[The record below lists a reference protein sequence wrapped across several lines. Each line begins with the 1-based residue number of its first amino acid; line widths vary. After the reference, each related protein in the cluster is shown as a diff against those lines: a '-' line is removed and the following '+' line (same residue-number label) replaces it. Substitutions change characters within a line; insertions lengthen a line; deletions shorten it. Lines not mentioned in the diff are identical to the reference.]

1 MWWERQND
9 LTRAQV
15 KRLIRNN
22 QFQIVNGGMSAP
34 DEATTNAD
42 DIIDNFMRGHQFL
55 KQELDIDDP
64 NVSWQLDSF
73 GVSKGYAR
81 LAKDMGFD
89 ALFFSRIDTEEK
101 VKLQHSQDKVQ
112 VWRPD
117 EANFGSKKDI
127 LSIVMA

>member
-1 MWWERQND
+1 
-9 LTRAQV
+9 
-15 KRLIRNN
+15 
-22 QFQIVNGGMSAP
+22 MSAP

-55 KQELDIDDP
+55 KNELGIEDP
-64 NVSWQLDSF
+64 NISWQLDSF

-89 ALFFSRIDTEEK
+89 AMFFSRIDTDEK
-101 VKLQHSQDKVQ
+101 IKLQQSKDKVQ

-117 EANFGSKKDI
+117 ETNFGAKKDI
-127 LSIVMA
+127 LSVVMAQESGNYCWPKGFAFDQNYNDFIDFEAGH

>member
-1 MWWERQND
+1 
-9 LTRAQV
+9 
-15 KRLIRNN
+15 
-22 QFQIVNGGMSAP
+22 MSAP

-55 KQELDIDDP
+55 KQELDVDDP

-89 ALFFSRIDTEEK
+89 AMFFARVDTSEK
-101 VKLQHSQDKVQ
+101 IKLQHQQDKVQ

-117 EANFGSKKDI
+117 EENFGSKKDI